1 MLCAGYCLHYRYLVS
16 TDCTGTGIWHWFI
29 RVMNPNTIIA
39 TQINYIH
46 YSAWTKQKKCFNIVQ
61 CSLIV
66 TARYLP
72 ASLILWSNT
81 NGCRELNDDAMKCKW
96 TDQKKKR
103 VSNSISPQ
111 FVECID
117 MITIK
122 RIRLHIFWYEF
133 HMHKLWWQ
141 IITIKSSTAFI
152 IRREIKL
159 IIISLLVV
167 WFFFFAT
174 NWIL

>member
-1 MLCAGYCLHYRYLVS
+1 MFINCDRALPSRVS
-16 TDCTGTGIWHWFI
+16 DTVIEYKWLP
-29 RVMNPNTIIA
+29 RVKRWRNEMQMNRP
-39 TQINYIH
+39 
-46 YSAWTKQKKCFNIVQ
+46 
-61 CSLIV
+61 
-66 TARYLP
+66 
-72 ASLILWSNT
+72 
-81 NGCRELNDDAMKCKW
+81 
-96 TDQKKKR
+96 KKKR

-167 WFFFFAT
+167 WFFFCHKLNFIT
-174 NWIL
+174 NNVHQLSASVRWLVRLPSSVRARRKGKSWTHCVYHVPTIPRYLDRIYEFVSMNVER